1 MTINDI
7 FNARIE
13 REKRLREIAV
23 KAKIKVIEEELKKMY
38 KATDFYI
45 RR

>member
-1 MTINDI
+1 MTINEV
-7 FNARIE
+7 FKFRKE
-13 REKRLREIAV
+13 REKKLREIAV
-23 KAKIKVIEEELKKMY
+23 KAKIKVIEEELKKIY

>member
-7 FNARIE
+7 FKARAE

-23 KAKIKVIEEELKKMY
+23 KAKIEAVEKELRKMY
-38 KATDFYI
+38 KASKLYV